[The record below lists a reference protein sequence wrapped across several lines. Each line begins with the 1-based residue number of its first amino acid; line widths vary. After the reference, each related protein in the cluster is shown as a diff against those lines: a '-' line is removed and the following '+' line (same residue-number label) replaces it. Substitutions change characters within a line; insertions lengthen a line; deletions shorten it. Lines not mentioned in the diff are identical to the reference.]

1 MRERPGVP
9 DANLDGKASCTPRLC
24 DPRSRNIRSLVISA
38 DGFFWGGGNEFA
50 WASAKVIILSCFN
63 MPRFEVQDVQGRPC
77 GPAALAAF

>member
-1 MRERPGVP
+1 MAKPPAHLGYV
-9 DANLDGKASCTPRLC
+9 TPAV
-24 DPRSRNIRSLVISA
+24 VISA
-38 DGFFWGGGNEFA
+38 VLLSLQTVFSGGVGNEFA